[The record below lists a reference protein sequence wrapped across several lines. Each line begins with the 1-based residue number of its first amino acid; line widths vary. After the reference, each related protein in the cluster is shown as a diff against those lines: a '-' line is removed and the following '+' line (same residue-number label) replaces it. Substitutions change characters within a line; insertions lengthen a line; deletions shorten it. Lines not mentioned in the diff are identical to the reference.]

1 MLKKSSKVIRH
12 EMVIVKFEPKWV
24 HLALALFFQ
33 KLFRLH
39 FWFFE
44 NLKFCYYFLN
54 LDLVTEGAT
63 HQKEARILLSN
74 VNTQDILGWADLKL
88 RPIINPS
95 SKKTEFII
103 GNLSFVS

>member
-1 MLKKSSKVIRH
+1 MSPKPYFFKNFLDS
-12 EMVIVKFEPKWV
+12 IVV
-24 HLALALFFQ
+24 FFN
-33 KLFRLH
+33 F
-39 FWFFE
+39 
-44 NLKFCYYFLN
+44 KFCYYFLN